1 MADKKK
7 ISRRE
12 ALGAALAGS
21 AAVGLGSAGHAESA
35 DVQIVWDLE
44 VDIVCVGSGAA
55 SLSAAS
61 TAAAGGASVIVL
73 EKAPVVGGTTA
84 KSGAVIWIPN
94 HFGLKKRG
102 IADPREACIQFLS
115 RYAFPTLYAPNAPFF
130 GLSEFDYARIA
141 AFYDNGSEAVDFF
154 RSEGIFQLA
163 EWRMWGLDQP
173 AVDYLEHVP
182 ENMAPMGRPLAA
194 VDGEG
199 TFCWGIGMIQQMVA
213 FLTDCDVPIL
223 MEHAVKE
230 LLTDVTGAVVGVV
243 VETPEGVKRVRG
255 RQAVIVG
262 TGGYAHNT
270 DMIQRYQEVFAYG
283 SCAMPSSQ
291 GDFIPLASRV
301 GAQLGNLHG
310 AWRCGVVLEKALEN
324 RSVGTGLFVPPG
336 DSILLVNRFGKRFV
350 NEHRNYND
358 RSRSH
363 ATFDPN
369 RAEFPNEFQF
379 MIYDQRIVETVGEQN
394 GQPPISPEESHVI
407 SGQSLSDLA
416 AKVVA
421 RVEALAPRLGGYE
434 LDKSF
439 TQNLKNT
446 IQRFN
451 QYALDGR
458 DPDFGRGE
466 LPYDNAWQKLWALP
480 TYTETHPEN
489 PYPNPSLHP
498 LAARGPYYAIILAP
512 GLLDTNGGPLTDS
525 SARVVDKDF
534 QPIPGLYGAG
544 NCICAPTRNAYA
556 GAGGTLGPALTYGY
570 IAGKHAL
577 TRVVANEPR
586 STI

>member
-1 MADKKK
+1 MSDQNK
-7 ISRRE
+7 ISRRQ

-21 AAVGLGSAGHAESA
+21 TVATLPSVSAAERRDAPAS
-35 DVQIVWDLE
+35 WDLE
-44 VDIVCVGSGAA
+44 ADVICVGSGAA
-55 SLSAAS
+55 ALSAAS
-61 TAAAGGASVIVL
+61 TATAGGASVLVL
-73 EKAPVVGGTTA
+73 EKAAATGGTTA

-94 HFGLKKRG
+94 HFGLKARG

-115 RYAFPTLYAPNAPFF
+115 RYAFPTLYAPDAPYF
-130 GLSEFDYARIA
+130 GLSEFDYDRIA

-182 ENMAPMGRPLAA
+182 ENLTPMGRPLAA
-194 VDGEG
+194 VDEEG
-199 TFCWGIGMIQQMVA
+199 TFCWGIGMIQQMMS
-213 FLTDCDVPIL
+213 FLTKRGVPIL
-223 MEHAVKE
+223 TEHAVKE
-230 LLTDVTGAVVGVV
+230 LLTDETGAVIGVV
-243 VETPEGVKRVRG
+243 VETPEGLKRARG
-255 RQAVIVG
+255 RQAVIVA

-310 AWRCGVVLEKALEN
+310 AWRCGVVLEQALEN

-336 DSILLVNRFGKRFV
+336 DSILLVNRFGQRFV

-369 RAEFPNEFQF
+369 RVEFPNEFQF
-379 MIYDQRIVETVGEQN
+379 MIYDQRVVATVGEQN
-394 GQPPISPEESHVI
+394 GQPPIKPEESYVI
-407 SGQSLSDLA
+407 SGKTMSDLA
-416 AKVVA
+416 DNIVA
-421 RVEALAPRLGGYE
+421 RVKTLAPRLGGYE

-439 TQNLKNT
+439 ARNLEAAV
-446 IQRFN
+446 QSFN
-451 QYALDGR
+451 QYAVEGR
-458 DPDFGRGE
+458 DPDFGRGD
-466 LPYDNAWQKLWALP
+466 LPYDNAWQQLWALP
-480 TYTETHPEN
+480 TYTEAHPEN
-489 PYPNPSLHP
+489 PHPNPSLHP
-498 LAARGPYYAIILAP
+498 LAPEGPYHAIILAP

-525 SARVVDKDF
+525 FARVVDRDF

-577 TRVVANEPR
+577 TQGVRDAGGR
-586 STI
+586 RA